1 MHPKL
6 HSIAT
11 SLLLATQAQAFR
23 VTFYLGSQ
31 CRGARLGTGS
41 YSYPGYPNACHN
53 VPPNAIS
60 ATIEPEYLDG
70 ESNSEFH
77 PLSRSSRLAWP
88 YKKRHRERGRG

>member
-6 HSIAT
+6 QSVAT

-41 YSYPGYPNACHN
+41 YSYPGYPDVCHN

-70 ESNSEFH
+70 ESNRVT

-88 YKKRHRERGRG
+88 YKKPQHERS